1 MAGIQE
7 ILNLRIYSD
16 NLTIIG
22 AINNKT
28 LKKKILGIVKDIHL
42 LASAFVSISF
52 FHMVR
57 KFNEEADA
65 SANSILS
72 PNVSEKK
79 KIFILRNSLL

>member
-52 FHMVR
+52 FFIWLGSSTR
-57 KFNEEADA
+57 KRMRQQIP
-65 SANSILS
+65 S
-72 PNVSEKK
+72 
-79 KIFILRNSLL
+79 